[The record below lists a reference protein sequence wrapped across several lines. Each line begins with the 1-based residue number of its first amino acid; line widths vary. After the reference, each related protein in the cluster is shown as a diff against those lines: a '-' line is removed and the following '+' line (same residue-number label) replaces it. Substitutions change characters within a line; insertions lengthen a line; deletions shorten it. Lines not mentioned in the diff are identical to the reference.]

1 MKLSKALSAALA
13 AAGMGYAIGNL
24 NPALSWVCAEA
35 TTYAK
40 RAPATRERQI
50 L

>member
-24 NPALSWVCAEA
+24 NPAYVMGL
-35 TTYAK
+35 
-40 RAPATRERQI
+40 RRG
-50 L
+50 